1 MTPQDA
7 ASARALLR
15 SELLV
20 GREERAVVFGS
31 FGLALHG
38 TFDIARVPDV
48 DVIATFDDA
57 VAMGRA
63 LHARNFTVQSWQDEL
78 GRDDIVAAR
87 LAGRVYLRATR
98 ATLCIDVT
106 YELFDVAEWRVDASV
121 IDGVTVASVARIE
134 RQRAI
139 RRAGTTA

>member
-1 MTPQDA
+1 M
-7 ASARALLR
+7 
-15 SELLV
+15 
-20 GREERAVVFGS
+20 FGS
-31 FGLALHG
+31 FGLALHD
-38 TFDIARVPDV
+38 TFDVARVPDV
-48 DVIATFDDA
+48 DVIATLDDA

-63 LHARNFTVQSWQDEL
+63 LHARSFTVQSWQDEL

-87 LAGRVYLRATR
+87 PAGRVCLRATR
-98 ATLCIDVT
+98 TTLCIDVT

-121 IDGVTVASVARIE
+121 IDGVTVASVASVARVARIE